1 MDEYKNLEDQ
11 ICEEIREWSR
21 FALEK
26 PNKNYNNLPSCPF
39 AKTAWKDKRVSFA
52 FKNTSSY
59 YCLDTLIDCFNDNKD
74 LIIIVDM
81 CFDNNEKFHKHL
93 SDVNEKIHKGIYKQK
108 DIWLMGFHPDDDVN
122 ELIDDG
128 TFAEIV
134 KEEYALIFVQRLTKL
149 QESANKLK
157 KLGYYDKYYNE
168 YNVED
173 IYEQRQQYYNNLK
186 RSEIWQ

>member
-39 AKTAWKDKRVSFA
+39 AKTAWKDKKVSFA
-52 FKNTSSY
+52 FKNKKNNE
-59 YCLDTLIDCFNDNKD
+59 LIYILINNFNDNKD

-81 CFDNNEKFHKHL
+81 CFENNEKFHAHL
-93 SDVNEKIHKGIYKQK
+93 NKTNELIQQGKYKQK
-108 DIWLMGFHPDDDVN
+108 DIWLMGFHPNDDVN

-128 TFAEIV
+128 TFANIV

-173 IYEQRQQYYNNLK
+173 IYEQRQQYYNKLK
-186 RSEIWQ
+186 RSEAWQ

>member
-1 MDEYKNLEDQ
+1 MDDYKNLEDQ

-39 AKTAWKDKRVSFA
+39 AKTAWKDKKVSFA
-52 FKNTSSY
+52 FKNTNSY
-59 YCLDTLIDCFNDNKD
+59 YCLDTLIDCFKDNKD

-81 CFDNNEKFHKHL
+81 CFENNEKFHKHL
-93 SDVNEKIHKGIYKQK
+93 SNTNKKIQLGKYKQK

-128 TFAEIV
+128 TFTNLV

-186 RSEIWQ
+186 RSEVWQ

>member
-1 MDEYKNLEDQ
+1 MDEYKNIEDQ

-21 FALEK
+21 YALEK

-52 FKNTSSY
+52 FKNTHSY
-59 YCLDTLIDCFNDNKD
+59 YCLDTLIDCFKDNKD

-81 CFDNNEKFHKHL
+81 RFENNEKFHKHL
-93 SDVNEKIHKGIYKQK
+93 SDVNEKIHKGEYKQK
-108 DIWLMGFHPDDDVN
+108 DIWIMGFHPDDDVN

-157 KLGYYDKYYNE
+157 KLGYYDKYYSN
-168 YNVED
+168 
-173 IYEQRQQYYNNLK
+173 
-186 RSEIWQ
+186 